1 MSGVPPV
8 DLRPARDRALAEWVE
23 RRSFRGGDFAVAD
36 LVARKTVRVSV
47 VLPSRRVAGTIGGVL
62 DALAPLAEAG
72 LLDELL
78 VVDAASEDGTIDAAE
93 ARGVRVAQES
103 EILAGF
109 GPARGKGDAMWRGL
123 AATEGDLVMYLDTD
137 TEDFDPSFA
146 VGLLGPLIAD
156 PDLALVKAAYRR
168 PFRRGD
174 QVTPDEGGR
183 VTELVARPL
192 LNLVAP
198 ELAGFRQPLAG
209 EMAGRRDLLE
219 RLPFPV
225 GYGVEIAML
234 MDAARAAG
242 VGALAQVDLG
252 TRQNRHQPLRDLT
265 AMAYAVMVAGLRR
278 AYGPD
283 ALDRFVPGPLALPG
297 PEGPE
302 LRRVAV
308 EERPPLVAVAGVSP
322 APRPRSRRR

>member
-93 ARGVRVAQES
+93 GARGVRVAQES
-103 EILAGF
+103 EILPGF

-183 VTELVARPL
+183 VTELVGPAPAQPGGAR
-192 LNLVAP
+192 
-198 ELAGFRQPLAG
+198 AGRLPAA
-209 EMAGRRDLLE
+209 AGRRDG
-219 RLPFPV
+219 RAP
-225 GYGVEIAML
+225 G
-234 MDAARAAG
+234 AARARCPSRSATG
-242 VGALAQVDLG
+242 
-252 TRQNRHQPLRDLT
+252 
-265 AMAYAVMVAGLRR
+265 
-278 AYGPD
+278 
-283 ALDRFVPGPLALPG
+283 
-297 PEGPE
+297 
-302 LRRVAV
+302 
-308 EERPPLVAVAGVSP
+308 S
-322 APRPRSRRR
+322 RSRC